1 MQFCPHDGTL
11 LQVHIYNQ
19 GTPAS
24 QLRFFCPL
32 CPYIH
37 APHKKH
43 VLTVPTK
50 KKKIDDIM
58 GGDASWENVDKT
70 AVTCPVCSHD
80 EAFFMQIQ
88 IRSADEPMTNF
99 FKCAA
104 KGCGH
109 RWNE

>member
-24 QLRFFCPL
+24 ELRFFCPM

-37 APHKKH
+37 SPKKKH
-43 VLTVPTK
+43 ALDVPTTR
-50 KKKIDDIM
+50 KKIDDIM
-58 GGDASWENVDKT
+58 GGDAAWENVDRT
-70 AVTCPVCSHD
+70 AVTCPACSHG
-80 EAFFMQIQ
+80 EAFFMQLQ
-88 IRSADEPMTNF
+88 IRSADEPMTTF
-99 FKCAA
+99 FKCAK